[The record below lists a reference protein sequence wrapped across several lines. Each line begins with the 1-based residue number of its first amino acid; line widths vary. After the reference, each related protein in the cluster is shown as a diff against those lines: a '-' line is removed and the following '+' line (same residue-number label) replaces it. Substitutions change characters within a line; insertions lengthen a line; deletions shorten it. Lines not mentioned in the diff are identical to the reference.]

1 MVNKTNSATE
11 DWVAKIRAIGIDT
24 NAMGRGHFSIKAL
37 KTLSVQAKLHG
48 EMEIWI
54 AEPVIWEWA
63 QHLHEARGKF
73 NDQASILN
81 KAGYEISHQPAEL
94 ASALDYVESEVK
106 SLGPHVSILPINEVA
121 SDALKDQILLRA
133 PGRQRETKAKEGRVK
148 TGAADSAIYRAYHQ
162 RAGGQ
167 ADEYVI
173 LSGDKDLKSAL
184 DEWKYSVK
192 SFSETRPL
200 QEQLFKMRP
209 APDAL
214 VKSCVLHLMN
224 HLEDLKM
231 ESFEAKLYRIPGDP
245 ISSLTAL
252 GQRYLAG
259 FYNVRVDPV
268 AGLVLADTCLVTNVL
283 TPSFLWISADEVE
296 ILGGQQD
303 LHQHASVYG
312 EVRFE
317 ISDLGIKSVELVEV
331 KEVEIAQLSDAVNAD
346 EMLLI
351 LLENLEIV
359 PGLEHLGMESSPY
372 IEQHRSL
379 VLGGETADFEYR
391 GSFNDVQQ
399 LIVAFED
406 AQIAVWGRDETAN
419 YPVEEFE
426 GVNVAELFTD
436 SDVVPANPKMALNV
450 FLMSRLYK

>member
-1 MVNKTNSATE
+1 M
-11 DWVAKIRAIGIDT
+11 
-24 NAMGRGHFSIKAL
+24 
-37 KTLSVQAKLHG
+37 
-48 EMEIWI
+48 
-54 AEPVIWEWA
+54 
-63 QHLHEARGKF
+63 
-73 NDQASILN
+73 
-81 KAGYEISHQPAEL
+81 
-94 ASALDYVESEVK
+94 
-106 SLGPHVSILPINEVA
+106 SILPINEVA

-133 PGRQRETKAKEGRVK
+133 PGRQCETKAKEGRVK

-192 SFSETRPL
+192 SFPEPRPL
-200 QEQLFKMRP
+200 QEQLFKMGP

-214 VKSCVLHLMN
+214 IKSCVLHLMN

-259 FYNVRVDPV
+259 FYNVRVDPL

-283 TPSFLWISADEVE
+283 TPSFMWVSADEVE
-296 ILGGQQD
+296 ILEGQQD

-379 VLGGETADFEYR
+379 VLGGETAWLGPFKQSSSY
-391 GSFNDVQQ
+391 
-399 LIVAFED
+399 A
-406 AQIAVWGRDETAN
+406 IAN
-419 YPVEEFE
+419 
-426 GVNVAELFTD
+426 
-436 SDVVPANPKMALNV
+436 
-450 FLMSRLYK
+450 